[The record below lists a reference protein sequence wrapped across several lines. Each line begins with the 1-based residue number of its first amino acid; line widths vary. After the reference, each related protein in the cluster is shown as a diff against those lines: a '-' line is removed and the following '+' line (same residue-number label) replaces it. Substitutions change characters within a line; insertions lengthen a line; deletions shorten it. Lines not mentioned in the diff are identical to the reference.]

1 MTQAELARRTDRPV
15 KTINEIVNGKAAITP
30 ETAIQLE
37 RVLGIPD
44 RVWNNLEVRYRAALA
59 RAEERRQLAGEV
71 EWLNQIPVG
80 EMIKHGLIPR
90 LDDRATTLAEVLK
103 FFGVSTTSAWKRQW
117 ASAETAFRQAVKF
130 SISPG
135 AVAVWLRW
143 GELKAREI
151 ECAPYDPSRFR
162 AALERIKP
170 LTREDPA
177 VFVPAVQRL
186 CAEAG
191 VAVVFIPELPQTR
204 VSGAT
209 RWLSGEKAV
218 IQLSLRYKTNDQL
231 WFTFFH
237 EAGHILLNAKRDLV
251 LEGMEEVA
259 DAAKEDAADRFATE
273 ILIPRVAFG
282 EFLRGAYGTATFIE
296 NFANRIGIAP
306 GIVVGRLQHEQLLPY
321 NSSCN
326 RLKRS
331 LRWIKG

>member
-1 MTQAELARRTDRPV
+1 MPV
-15 KTINEIVNGKAAITP
+15 A
-30 ETAIQLE
+30 
-37 RVLGIPD
+37 
-44 RVWNNLEVRYRAALA
+44 
-59 RAEERRQLAGEV
+59 
-71 EWLNQIPVG
+71 

-90 LDDRATTLAEVLK
+90 LPDRATTLAEVLR
-103 FFGVSTTSAWKRQW
+103 FFGVSTTSAWERQW
-117 ASAETAFRQAVKF
+117 ASTETAFRQAVKF
-130 SISPG
+130 SISPT

-143 GELKAREI
+143 GELKAQEI
-151 ECAPYDPSRFR
+151 KCAPYHASRFR
-162 AALERIKP
+162 AALDRIKP

-177 VFVPAVQRL
+177 VFVPAVQGL
-186 CAEAG
+186 CAAAG

-209 RWLSGEKAV
+209 RWLSSEKAI

-251 LEGMEEVA
+251 LEGTEGII
-259 DAAKEDAADRFATE
+259 DAAKEEAANRFATE
-273 ILIPRVAFG
+273 VLIPRGAFG
-282 EFLRGAYGTATFIE
+282 EFIRGAYDSATVIE
-296 NFANRIGIAP
+296 NFANRLGIAA

-331 LRWIKG
+331 LRWRASSSEHAH